1 MKKLT
6 SLLLVALMLVSV
18 GTVAFAEFVPSINE
32 KPAPELTDDGL
43 DCDHENPIVITP
55 VSDDD
60 ASDELKDLY
69 DELKENGTDNLPGG
83 LEDPVVRDLFEV
95 TPDCE
100 HAEEEIENGID
111 ITVDPKLDEDDPF
124 VILGYVKGAWRELP
138 ARRNADGTI
147 TVTLDF
153 YGPVAILV
161 NGKSTPVTGDPAT
174 IALWATLALVS
185 FVMIPSLSVLYL
197 KHNKKAAAE
206 EE

>member
-18 GTVAFAEFVPSINE
+18 GTVAYAEFVPSIGE
-32 KPAPELTDDGL
+32 KPAPDLVDDGL
-43 DCDHENPIVITP
+43 DCDDESAIIIVP
-55 VSDDD
+55 LSDDN

-95 TPDCE
+95 KPDCE
-100 HAEEEIENGID
+100 HAEKEIENGID
-111 ITVDPKLDEDDPF
+111 FTFDPDLDEDDPF
-124 VILGYVKGAWRELP
+124 VVLGYVRGAWRELP

-185 FVMIPSLSVLYL
+185 FALIPSLSIIYA
-197 KHNKKAAAE
+197 KHNKKAVE